1 MKKML
6 TFFVAMLLLAS
17 TANAQLTSKKGIP
30 VLPQAGDFALGVNAL
45 PMLEYLGNAM
55 NGNTWNS
62 THWDFVN
69 GNQSI
74 FGKYF
79 LTDLTALRVGL
90 RIGLTS
96 LTEGVYVKDDFD
108 ATGEDQVLD
117 KYTNKETNIYLSIG
131 MEKRKGIYRM
141 QGFYGAEA
149 MLGVMSES
157 DSYVYGNEIT
167 STNPMP
173 TTHDFGYNIPM
184 AGARVLNAKD
194 GFGFMFGARLFVG
207 AEYFIFPKL
216 SLGGEFGWGLGIMSR
231 GDSKGTVEY
240 WNIADAKVD
249 EMERL
254 GGNGSG
260 FSLDTDNYGGIIKIL
275 FHF

>member
-6 TFFVAMLLLAS
+6 TLLVAMLLVS
-17 TANAQLTSKKGIP
+17 GMANAQLTSKNGIP
-30 VLPQAGDFALGVNAL
+30 ILPQAGDFAIGANAL

-62 THWDFVN
+62 TSWAFID

-79 LTDLTALRVGL
+79 LTDLTALRIGL
-90 RIGLTS
+90 RVGMNS
-96 LTEGVYVKDDFD
+96 WTEGVYVKDDFD
-108 ATGEDQVLD
+108 ATGMDQVLD
-117 KYTNKETNIYLSIG
+117 KHTYKETNILLSLGI
-131 MEKRKGIYRM
+131 EKRKGVYRM

-149 MLGVMSES
+149 MLGIKSES
-157 DSYVYGNEIT
+157 NSYVYGNEIT
-167 STNPMP
+167 ATNILP
-173 TTHDFGYNIPM
+173 TTYNFGYNIPSPGM
-184 AGARVLNAKD
+184 RVLNTK
-194 GFGFMFGARLFVG
+194 GGLGFMFGARLFVG

-216 SLGGEFGWGLGIMSR
+216 SLGGEFGWGLGFMSR

-240 WNIADAKVD
+240 WNIGDAKVD
-249 EMERL
+249 EMEKL
-254 GGNGSG
+254 GGNGSS
-260 FSLDTDNYGGIIKIL
+260 FTLDTDNYGGVIKIL